1 MGSPCFSVHSRSI
14 KGINLASG
22 VDLNLEEMSNKC
34 ISDEEDLQIDG
45 EDIVDVD
52 SRDIEAFEGQISPE
66 PMDPNT
72 EVEKEKEEEIGKV
85 DQCADES
92 EHEEDCLGQFDI
104 DKWRIPKKKK
114 RKNHKW
120 SKKKSHSKV
129 VVCLSTLGIIDN
141 DICISDGDIRNRNSL
156 YDEAIKT
163 LEVSKLLGIT
173 WENDDIVIQRL
184 MEQERE
190 LMSDYDKGR

>member
-1 MGSPCFSVHSRSI
+1 MEKIQWMLILEIKRLLRVGSLLSPWI
-14 KGINLASG
+14 
-22 VDLNLEEMSNKC
+22 
-34 ISDEEDLQIDG
+34 QIR
-45 EDIVDVD
+45 EN
-52 SRDIEAFEGQISPE
+52 R
-66 PMDPNT
+66 
-72 EVEKEKEEEIGKV
+72 
-85 DQCADES
+85 
-92 EHEEDCLGQFDI
+92 
-104 DKWRIPKKKK
+104 
-114 RKNHKW
+114 KW

-129 VVCLSTLGIIDN
+129 VVCLPTLGIIDN